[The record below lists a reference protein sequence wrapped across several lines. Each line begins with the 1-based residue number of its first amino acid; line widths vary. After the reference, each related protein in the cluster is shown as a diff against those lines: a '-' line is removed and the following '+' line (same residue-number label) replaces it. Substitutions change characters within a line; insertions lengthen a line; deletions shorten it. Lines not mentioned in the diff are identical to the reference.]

1 MTGESDSR
9 GTATPTTVGSCLADV
24 EVCIFDTT
32 SCETTDADGW
42 VTMTLPAN
50 SEVALTVIKEGYSP
64 ILSPQYTTEDDVD
77 DLRTAVLDEQ
87 TVTLLA
93 GVLGTPYPL
102 DGG

>member
-1 MTGESDSR
+1 MACFAEPPSGATIEMTGESDSR
-9 GTATPTTVGSCLADV
+9 GTATPTTVGS
-24 EVCIFDTT
+24 
-32 SCETTDADGW
+32 W
-42 VTMTLPAN
+42 P
-50 SEVALTVIKEGYSP
+50 ALTVIKERYSP
-64 ILSPQYTTEDDVD
+64 TLSPQYTTEDDVD